1 MKTSNGRRME
11 ARAVDRNAD
20 LVART
25 LEGDAEAYAQIIDNY
40 RGRVY
45 KVVRQKIRRDEE
57 VEDIVQEV
65 FCNAFQRLTS
75 LRDPV
80 ALGAW
85 LARIAANTT
94 TQRLRRQQGWERIK
108 DMEPGDVLP
117 TYRQPGDR
125 VADDVVLHVLAA
137 VESLPPAYHSVVN
150 LFHFEGYTCQQIG
163 KALGISH
170 YAAKW
175 RLHEARRRLRAN
187 LEPEIDREYVFSR
200 S

>member
-1 MKTSNGRRME
+1 MTISRGGPG
-11 ARAVDRNAD
+11 VGRNAD

-25 LEGDAEAYAQIIDNY
+25 LNGDGDAFAQIIDNY

-45 KVVRQKIRRDEE
+45 KVVRRQMHRDEE
-57 VEDIVQEV
+57 VEEVVQEV
-65 FCNAFQRLTS
+65 FCTAYQRLTS

-85 LARIAANTT
+85 LARIASNTA
-94 TQRLRRQQGWERIK
+94 TQRLRRQQVKERIF
-108 DMEPGDVLP
+108 DMDPGDVLP

-125 VADDVVLHVLAA
+125 VGDDVVRHLLAA
-137 VESLPPAYHSVVN
+137 VESLPPAYHRVVN

-175 RLHEARRRLRAN
+175 RLHEARRRLRDG
-187 LEPEIDREYVFSR
+187 LKPVVDTESVWSQG
-200 S
+200 